1 MMTYRIARI
10 ANYYPGLITE
20 FFSKQ
25 PSFHQASAESIRS
38 GLAEFSCDITY
49 SYARA
54 WNKWGVDTLVIMT
67 NVQPWFEAL
76 RKENTSFR
84 HSSEHELVIH
94 QLKQFKP
101 DVIWIDD
108 LSFFSEEWKQ
118 QVTSSIPSIKL
129 WVTHLCAPYERM
141 LHKLK
146 LFDLVFTCA
155 PHLENV
161 FKSCGLNA
169 FSVYHGFDESILQK
183 ITVSTWS
190 KKIPV
195 LFTGSLY
202 TGSSFHQ
209 KRIQFIEKLIGSGI
223 NLHLFANTES
233 RLKFYAR
240 KGFDLWKKGIIKE
253 TLAMKY
259 YSRSLLSRISP
270 PVFGLNMFKLL
281 AESSICINMHIDAVS
296 NSASNMRLFEATGM
310 GVCLVTD
317 HKDNLQELFEPGK
330 EVITYRSAEECIDK
344 IKWLQKHPDEMEKI
358 AKAGQQRTLREHT
371 IEKRAVRLHEIIIR
385 HLK

>member
-1 MMTYRIARI
+1 MSYRIARI

-20 FFSKQ
+20 FFSRN
-25 PSFHQASAESIRS
+25 PSMNKASAEFINN
-38 GLAEFSCDITY
+38 GVAEFSCDLTY

-54 WNKWGVDTLVIMT
+54 WNNRGIETAVIMT
-67 NVQPWFEAL
+67 NVQPWFDAL
-76 RKENTSFR
+76 RRENTSFR
-84 HSSEHELVIH
+84 YCSEHELVTH

-101 DVIWIDD
+101 DILWIDD

-118 QVTSSIPSIKL
+118 QVTSAIPTVKL

-141 LHKLK
+141 MNKLK

-161 FKSCGLNA
+161 FKSNGLNA

-183 ITVSTWS
+183 TSVALGI

-202 TGSSFHQ
+202 TGSYFHQ
-209 KRIQFIEKLIGSGI
+209 RRIRFIEELISSGI
-223 NLHLFANTES
+223 DLRLFANTES

-240 KGFDLWKKGIIKE
+240 KGFDLWKKGIKE
-253 TLAMKY
+253 ALTTKY
-259 YSRSLLSRISP
+259 YSRALLTRISP

-281 AESSICINMHIDAVS
+281 AESNICINMHIEAVAG
-296 NSASNMRLFEATGM
+296 SASNMRLFEATGM
-310 GVCLVTD
+310 GTCLVTD
-317 HKDNLQELFEPGK
+317 YKDNIHELFEPGT

-344 IKWLQKHPDEMEKI
+344 IKWLQQHPDEMGKI
-358 AKAGQQRTLREHT
+358 AKAGQQRTLRDHT
-371 IEKRAVRLHEIIIR
+371 IEKRVGQLNDIISRL
-385 HLK
+385 LK